1 MVKPIIGMIIV
12 LTPAICFVLI
22 LAGVNGWIPPT
33 LGLIVYGLF
42 NLSIYVTIQ
51 EYYGVKK

>member
-22 LAGVNGWIPPT
+22 LTGVNGWIPPA